1 MKKLSKADSKARKTR
16 CGRIL
21 ASPLAATLM
30 VGSLLLSIAFTLQVA
45 RAGKPQPPPPPFSL
59 VKYELTYLD
68 TFAIEFQVGFS
79 RLLCTFEEGLSSSLS
94 QFNSRVEPL

>member
-30 VGSLLLSIAFTLQVA
+30 VGSLLLAISFTLQVA
-45 RAGKPQPPPPPFSL
+45 RAGKPQPPPPPPRP
-59 VKYELTYLD
+59 VQVRTYL
-68 TFAIEFQVGFS
+68 FGYFRPGVGYP
-79 RLLCTFEEGLSSSLS
+79 GI
-94 QFNSRVEPL
+94 